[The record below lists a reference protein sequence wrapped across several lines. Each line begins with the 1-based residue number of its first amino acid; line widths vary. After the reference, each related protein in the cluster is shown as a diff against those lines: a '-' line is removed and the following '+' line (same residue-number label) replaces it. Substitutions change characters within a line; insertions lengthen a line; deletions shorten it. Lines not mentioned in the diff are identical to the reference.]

1 MQSAA
6 QQTDLQKRP
15 GKGQERRTPMPE
27 RKPSTDANGTHR
39 HRIEVRL
46 SKLGQLFNSL
56 DPSPFHEK
64 DLDRDAE
71 TYIFESADEHPLTE
85 AIELVVHLPADQLA
99 LPESA
104 NLEAAIRNYFAHRA
118 QETRRRMRFQLREG
132 RSALAIGLAFLV
144 LCMTLRQLAL
154 VLPGDTLGRILQEGL
169 LILGWVAMWRPLQI
183 FLYDWWPIR
192 HQARIYDKLALMPV
206 ATLPSAPTA

>member
-1 MQSAA
+1 MSAPA
-6 QQTDLQKRP
+6 KPIDTGD
-15 GKGQERRTPMPE
+15 TP
-27 RKPSTDANGTHR
+27 R
-39 HRIEVRL
+39 HTIEVRL
-46 SKLGQLFNSL
+46 STLRQLFNSL

-64 DLDRDAE
+64 DLDADAE
-71 TYIFESADEHPLTE
+71 AYIFESADEHPLTE
-85 AIELVVHLPADQLA
+85 PIELVVHLPADQLG
-99 LPESA
+99 LPECRD
-104 NLEAAIRNYFAHRA
+104 LEKAIRNYFAYRA

-132 RSALAIGLAFLV
+132 RSALAIGLAFLI

-192 HQARIYDKLALMPV
+192 HQARIYDKLAQMPV
-206 ATLPSAPTA
+206 AALPYEQTD

>member
-1 MQSAA
+1 MSIPEPTPSIDVGDA
-6 QQTDLQKRP
+6 P
-15 GKGQERRTPMPE
+15 RR
-27 RKPSTDANGTHR
+27 
-39 HRIEVRL
+39 RIEVRL
-46 SKLGQLFNSL
+46 SNLRQLFNSL

-85 AIELVVHLPADQLA
+85 SIELVVHLPANQLA
-99 LPESA
+99 LPEIA
-104 NLEAAIRNYFAHRA
+104 NLEAAIRNYFAYRA

-154 VLPGDTLGRILQEGL
+154 VLPGDALARILQEGL

-192 HQARIYDKLALMPV
+192 HQARVYGKLALMPV
-206 ATLPSAPTA
+206 AALPYDERPDNN

>member
-1 MQSAA
+1 
-6 QQTDLQKRP
+6 
-15 GKGQERRTPMPE
+15 MPE
-27 RKPSTDANGTHR
+27 PTPPIDANGPPR
-39 HRIEVRL
+39 RRIEVRL
-46 SKLGQLFNSL
+46 SKLRQLFNSL

-71 TYIFESADEHPLTE
+71 TYIFESADERPVTE
-85 AIELVVHLPADQLA
+85 AIELIVHLPTDQLA
-99 LPESA
+99 LPECV
-104 NLEAAIRNYFAHRA
+104 NLETAIRNYFAYRA

-154 VLPGDTLGRILQEGL
+154 VLPGDTVGRILQEGL

-183 FLYDWWPIR
+183 FLYEWWPIR
-192 HQARIYDKLALMPV
+192 HQALINDKLALMPV
-206 ATLPSAPTA
+206 TVLPYDRAD

>member
-1 MQSAA
+1 
-6 QQTDLQKRP
+6 
-15 GKGQERRTPMPE
+15 MPE
-27 RKPSTDANGTHR
+27 PTPPTDANGTRR

-46 SKLGQLFNSL
+46 SRLRQLFNSL

-71 TYIFESADEHPLTE
+71 AYIFESADEHPLDE
-85 AIELVVHLPADQLA
+85 AIELIVHLPADQLT
-99 LPESA
+99 LPEFA
-104 NLEAAIRNYFAHRA
+104 NLEAAIRNYFGYRA

-154 VLPGDTLGRILQEGL
+154 VLPGDALGRILQEGL

-192 HQARIYDKLALMPV
+192 HQARIYDKLALVPV
-206 ATLPSAPTA
+206 VALPYDERPDNN

>member
-1 MQSAA
+1 
-6 QQTDLQKRP
+6 
-15 GKGQERRTPMPE
+15 MPE
-27 RKPSTDANGTHR
+27 PTPPIDTNGPPR
-39 HRIEVRL
+39 RRIEVRL
-46 SKLGQLFNSL
+46 SKLRQLFNSL

-71 TYIFESADEHPLTE
+71 TYIFESADERPVTE
-85 AIELVVHLPADQLA
+85 TIELIVHLPADQLG
-99 LPESA
+99 LPECV
-104 NLEAAIRNYFAHRA
+104 NLETAIRNYFAYRA

-192 HQARIYDKLALMPV
+192 RRIKLFQRIAAAPV
-206 ATLPSAPTA
+206 QVKAG

>member
-1 MQSAA
+1 MSEHTTP
-6 QQTDLQKRP
+6 TDTNGP
-15 GKGQERRTPMPE
+15 PRR
-27 RKPSTDANGTHR
+27 
-39 HRIEVRL
+39 RIEVRL
-46 SKLGQLFNSL
+46 SKLRQLFNSL

-71 TYIFESADEHPLTE
+71 TYIFESADEHPVAD
-85 AIELVVHLPADQLA
+85 AIELIVHLPADQLA
-99 LPESA
+99 LPECV
-104 NLEAAIRNYFAHRA
+104 NLETAIRNYFAYRA

-154 VLPGDTLGRILQEGL
+154 VLPGDTVGRVLQEGL

-192 HQARIYDKLALMPV
+192 HQAQINDKLALMPV
-206 ATLPSAPTA
+206 TVLPYDRAD

>member
-1 MQSAA
+1 
-6 QQTDLQKRP
+6 
-15 GKGQERRTPMPE
+15 MPE
-27 RKPSTDANGTHR
+27 SAKPPTDTPR
-39 HRIEVRL
+39 HSIEVRL

-85 AIELVVHLPADQLA
+85 PIELVVHLPADQLA
-99 LPESA
+99 LPEYGD
-104 NLEAAIRNYFAHRA
+104 LKKAIRNYFSYRA

-132 RSALAIGLAFLV
+132 RAALAIGLAFLI

-154 VLPGDTLGRILQEGL
+154 VLPGDAWGRILQEGL

-192 HQARIYDKLALMPV
+192 HQARIYDKLAEMPI
-206 ATLPSAPTA
+206 AILPYDRTD

>member
-1 MQSAA
+1 M
-6 QQTDLQKRP
+6 P
-15 GKGQERRTPMPE
+15 GPTPPIDSNGPPRR
-27 RKPSTDANGTHR
+27 
-39 HRIEVRL
+39 RIEVRL
-46 SKLGQLFNSL
+46 SKLRQLFNSL

-71 TYIFESADEHPLTE
+71 TYIFESADERPVTE
-85 AIELVVHLPADQLA
+85 AIELIVHLPADQLA
-99 LPESA
+99 LPECV
-104 NLEAAIRNYFAHRA
+104 NLETAIRNYFAYRA

-154 VLPGDTLGRILQEGL
+154 VLPGDTVGRVLQEGL

-192 HQARIYDKLALMPV
+192 HQALVNDKLALMPV
-206 ATLPSAPTA
+206 TVLPYERAD

>member
-1 MQSAA
+1 
-6 QQTDLQKRP
+6 
-15 GKGQERRTPMPE
+15 MPE
-27 RKPSTDANGTHR
+27 PTPTIDINGPPR
-39 HRIEVRL
+39 RRIEVRL
-46 SKLGQLFNSL
+46 SKVRQLFNSL

-71 TYIFESADEHPLTE
+71 TYIFESADEHPVTE
-85 AIELVVHLPADQLA
+85 AIELIVHLPADQLA
-99 LPESA
+99 LPECV
-104 NLEAAIRNYFAHRA
+104 NLETAIRNYFAYRA

-154 VLPGDTLGRILQEGL
+154 VLPGDTVGRVLQEGL

-192 HQARIYDKLALMPV
+192 HQALVNDKLALMPV
-206 ATLPSAPTA
+206 TVLPYDRAD

>member
-1 MQSAA
+1 
-6 QQTDLQKRP
+6 
-15 GKGQERRTPMPE
+15 MPE
-27 RKPSTDANGTHR
+27 PAQPPTDASR
-39 HRIEVRL
+39 HNIEVRL
-46 SKLGQLFNSL
+46 SNLRQLFNSL

-71 TYIFESADEHPLTE
+71 IYIFDSADEHPL
-85 AIELVVHLPADQLA
+85 AQPIGLVVHLPADQVA
-99 LPESA
+99 LPEC
-104 NLEAAIRNYFAHRA
+104 NDLEKAIRNYFAYRA

-132 RSALAIGLAFLV
+132 RSALAIGLAFLI

-154 VLPGDTLGRILQEGL
+154 ILPIDTLGRILQEGL

-192 HQARIYDKLALMPV
+192 HQARIYDKLAEIPV
-206 ATLPSAPTA
+206 EVLPYDRTD